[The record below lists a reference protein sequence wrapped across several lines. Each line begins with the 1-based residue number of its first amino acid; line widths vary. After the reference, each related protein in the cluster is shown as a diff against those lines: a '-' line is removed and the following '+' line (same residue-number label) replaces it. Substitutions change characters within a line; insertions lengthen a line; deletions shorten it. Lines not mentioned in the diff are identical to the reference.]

1 MSACFFHRLKTLEV
15 KINDIL
21 LFFAVK
27 AHCVL
32 AHIMGSL
39 IKSWS
44 SSGPIRR
51 LCDPMM
57 TWHLIIPRSAP
68 GLNTSGPSQGPPGQ
82 RHCQCQT
89 WWMIQPEP
97 RRHLSYRL
105 QNVTSALGVLFPRVF
120 RFASQRDERNKKRIV
135 NKIVISR
142 NIVDCLQWWYGSD
155 SEKNRGRVWR
165 LCRGSDKS
173 FEQFS
178 HNHCQISQM
187 LSHPCQGS
195 ISHNWP
201 VAWTRQREEKKWFPS
216 AIGISCFRLGIWSRC
231 LIFET
236 PFPISL
242 LKPQD
247 RDETQA

>member
-1 MSACFFHRLKTLEV
+1 
-15 KINDIL
+15 
-21 LFFAVK
+21 
-27 AHCVL
+27 
-32 AHIMGSL
+32 
-39 IKSWS
+39 
-44 SSGPIRR
+44 
-51 LCDPMM
+51 
-57 TWHLIIPRSAP
+57 
-68 GLNTSGPSQGPPGQ
+68 
-82 RHCQCQT
+82 
-89 WWMIQPEP
+89 MIQPKP

-105 QNVTSALGVLFPRVF
+105 QNVTSALGVLFPSVF

-142 NIVDCLQWWYGSD
+142 IVYSD
-155 SEKNRGRVWR
+155 DDMARVQRKNRGRVWR
-165 LCRGSDKS
+165 LCGGSDKS

-187 LSHPCQGS
+187 LSHHCHGS

-247 RDETQA
+247 RDETQAWANGRNGIWTKWYLMWWSHCQDVSHPE